1 MKEAPLIVFL
11 SIVKKETIKSM
22 IFFPVDYVNPLVGTL
37 SKITLSTGNPPSLKI
52 DGKEY
57 NHNWLKHD
65 GLLNGVVLDFD
76 MNTSSSMQR
85 GKNVKDF
92 PYSLSNENK

>member
-1 MKEAPLIVFL
+1 MKKAPLIVFL
-11 SIVKKETIKSM
+11 SIVKEETIKSM
-22 IFFPVDYVNPLVGTL
+22 IFIPVDYVNPLVGTL
-37 SKITLSTGNPPSLKI
+37 SKITLSTGNLHSLKI

-65 GLLNGVVLDFD
+65 RLLNGAVLDLD
-76 MNTSSSMQR
+76 MNALSSMQR
-85 GKNVKDF
+85 GINVKDF

>member
-1 MKEAPLIVFL
+1 MKKAPLIVFL

-22 IFFPVDYVNPLVGTL
+22 IFFPVDYVNPLVGT
-37 SKITLSTGNPPSLKI
+37 
-52 DGKEY
+52 
-57 NHNWLKHD
+57 
-65 GLLNGVVLDFD
+65 LNGVVLDFD

>member
-1 MKEAPLIVFL
+1 
-11 SIVKKETIKSM
+11 M
-22 IFFPVDYVNPLVGTL
+22 IFFLVDYVNPLVGTL
-37 SKITLSTGNPPSLKI
+37 SKITLSTGKLHFLKI

-65 GLLNGVVLDFD
+65 GLLNGVVLDFN
-76 MNTSSSMQR
+76 MNALSSMQR

>member
-1 MKEAPLIVFL
+1 MKKAPLIVFL

-57 NHNWLKHD
+57 NHNWHEHFIEYATGEKC
-65 GLLNGVVLDFD
+65 
-76 MNTSSSMQR
+76 
-85 GKNVKDF
+85 
-92 PYSLSNENK
+92 

>member
-1 MKEAPLIVFL
+1 MKKAPLIIFL
-11 SIVKKETIKSM
+11 SIVKEETIKSM
-22 IFFPVDYVNPLVGTL
+22 IFFLVDYVNPLVGTL
-37 SKITLSTGNPPSLKI
+37 SKITLSTGNLHFLKI

-65 GLLNGVVLDFD
+65 GLLNGVVLDFN
-76 MNTSSSMQR
+76 MSVLSSMQR

>member
-1 MKEAPLIVFL
+1 MKKAPLIVFL
-11 SIVKKETIKSM
+11 SIVKEETIKSM
-22 IFFPVDYVNPLVGTL
+22 IFFLVDYVNPLVGTL
-37 SKITLSTGNPPSLKI
+37 SKITLSTGKLHFLKI

-65 GLLNGVVLDFD
+65 GLLNGVGLDFN
-76 MNTSSSMQR
+76 MNALSSMQR